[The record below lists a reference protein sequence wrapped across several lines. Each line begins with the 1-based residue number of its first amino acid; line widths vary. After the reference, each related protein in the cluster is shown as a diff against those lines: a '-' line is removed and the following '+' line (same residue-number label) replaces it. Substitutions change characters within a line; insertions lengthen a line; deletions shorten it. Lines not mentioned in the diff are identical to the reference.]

1 MERQAQVSINP
12 TKAAVDRADQNTT
25 CSLPPPGQSV
35 PTQQDKLEHTSCV
48 LHISKF
54 QPETAAS
61 LGCPSLRCPPA
72 SSCQPGFA
80 TFTPQTEHALF
91 AVNTINRCT
100 ELGIHESHLC
110 HAGRRRSLPQQSRA
124 VRKDRR
130 PQEGAV
136 VSSS

>member
-1 MERQAQVSINP
+1 MEMQAQVSINP
-12 TKAAVDRADQNTT
+12 IKAAVGRADQNTT
-25 CSLPPPGQSV
+25 CSLPLPGQSV

-54 QPETAAS
+54 QPGTAAS

-72 SSCQPGFA
+72 LPASFCQPGFA

-110 HAGRRRSLPQQSRA
+110 HAGSSRSLPQQSRA
-124 VRKDRR
+124 GRKDQRC
-130 PQEGAV
+130 Q
-136 VSSS
+136 